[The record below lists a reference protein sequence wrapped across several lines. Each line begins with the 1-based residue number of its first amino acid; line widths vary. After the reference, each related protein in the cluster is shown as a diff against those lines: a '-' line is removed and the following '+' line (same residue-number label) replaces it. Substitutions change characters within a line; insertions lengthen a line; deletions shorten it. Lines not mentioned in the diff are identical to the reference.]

1 MWRKI
6 LATPSVGEHRNRSE
20 VWGKNVSS
28 RQNVFFSMKHLS
40 SFLLERLQELIW
52 KGGRQ
57 ESQLSHIQGDLLVS
71 PPTPIPTRAKKE
83 QDTKTIVKE
92 CLQLRVST
100 MPLNEKLS
108 VSLSSNYTA
117 LSPST

>member
-1 MWRKI
+1 M
-6 LATPSVGEHRNRSE
+6 
-20 VWGKNVSS
+20 GKKCFFKAE
-28 RQNVFFSMKHLS
+28 FFSMKHLS
-40 SFLLERLQELIW
+40 SFLLERLRDLVW

-71 PPTPIPTRAKKE
+71 PPTPIPTRAKKD

-100 MPLNEKLS
+100 MPLNGKLIG
-108 VSLSSNYTA
+108 SLTSIYTA
-117 LSPST
+117 MSPST